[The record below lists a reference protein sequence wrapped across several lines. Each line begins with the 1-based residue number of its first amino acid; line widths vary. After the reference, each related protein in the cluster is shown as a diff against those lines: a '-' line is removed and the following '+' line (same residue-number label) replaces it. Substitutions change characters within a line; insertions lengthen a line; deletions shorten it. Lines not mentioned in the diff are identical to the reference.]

1 MENYATIIVVLTLLV
16 ALLAVADKYKLPTP
30 ILLVLS
36 GLAIGF
42 VPSMP
47 AITLDP
53 AVVFLIFLPPI
64 LYDAASNTDWHDFKS
79 EFRPIA
85 TLAIALVIFTT
96 GAVAITSYFLIPGF
110 TWPLAFVLGAIVSPP
125 DAVAA
130 TTITKGLGLNKK
142 VVTILEG
149 ESLLNDASALIAYR
163 FSVAAI
169 GTGSFIVWQ
178 AGIDFLLVVAGGT
191 LMGAVVGS
199 IFVIVHKKIL
209 DNSIISTSLSLLTPF
224 VAYLAAEYFHVSGIL
239 SVVCAGLVIS
249 RRAPDVFSYQTRI
262 RHRAVWDTLIFLLNG
277 FVFILIGLQLRSIL
291 ADLKQYSVMEL
302 MLYGALV
309 SGITILIRIFWVL
322 GAGVLTSAVGNN
334 RKESANRWDKDTWKN
349 VAIVAWTGT
358 RGVVSLAT
366 ALALPL
372 TVGAVALP
380 QRSLILFI
388 AFVVI
393 FATLVIQGISLPLLL
408 KILKVKPQDTTEGD
422 ERALR
427 LSITHSVLNFI
438 DVELT
443 GKISDVTRTQ
453 VKKQY
458 IDMIESL
465 KERERMAKSD
475 ATITIELSP
484 EHELTRAQSE
494 INKFQ
499 RKLLI
504 EFHQAGTFEQT
515 ALRQYEQKLDLEELL
530 FSRTKKKS
538 LNKMK

>member
-1 MENYATIIVVLTLLV
+1 MQNFATVIVVLTLLV

-42 VPSMP
+42 VPSIPM
-47 AITLDP
+47 IMLDP
-53 AVVFLIFLPPI
+53 EVVFLIFLPPI
-64 LYDAASNTDWHDFKS
+64 LFDAASNTDWHHFKS
-79 EFRPIA
+79 EIRPIA
-85 TLAIALVIFTT
+85 TLAIVLVIFTAS
-96 GAVAITSYFLIPGF
+96 AVAISSYLLIPGF

-142 VVTILEG
+142 VITILEG

-163 FSVAAI
+163 FALAAI
-169 GTGSFIVWQ
+169 GTGSFILWQ
-178 AGIDFLLVVAGGT
+178 AGLEFLLVVAGGT
-191 LMGAVVGS
+191 VIGVVVGY
-199 IFVIVHKKIL
+199 IFVIVHKKL
-209 DNSIISTSLSLLTPF
+209 LGNSIVSTSLSLLTPF

-239 SVVCAGLVIS
+239 SVVCAGLVLS
-249 RRAPDVFSYQTRI
+249 WRAPDVFSYQTRI

-291 ADLKQYSVMEL
+291 DDLQQYSVSQL
-302 MLYGALV
+302 ILYGAVV

-322 GAGVLTSAVGNN
+322 GAGLLTSAVGWKK
-334 RKESANRWDKDTWKN
+334 KESSNPWDKDTWKN
-349 VAIVAWTGT
+349 VVIVAWTGT

-393 FATLVIQGISLPLLL
+393 FVTLVIQGLSLPLLL
-408 KILKVKPQDTTEGD
+408 KILKVKPQDTAEGD

-427 LSITHSVLNFI
+427 LSITHSVLNFV
-438 DVELT
+438 DQELADS
-443 GKISDVTRTQ
+443 ISDVTRKQ

-458 IDMIESL
+458 IDTIESL
-465 KERERMAKSD
+465 TAHERTAKSD
-475 ATITIELSP
+475 TILTVELSP
-484 EHELTRAQSE
+484 ANELLKAQSE
-494 INKFQ
+494 ISKFQ

-504 EFHQAGTFEQT
+504 EYHQTGTFEQT
-515 ALRQYEQKLDLEELL
+515 AIRQFEQKLDLEEQLL
-530 FSRTKKKS
+530 NRVKKK
-538 LNKMK
+538 KHK